1 VRASA
6 PYLGVAMEPSAV
18 AVVPAH
24 LRSPRD
30 AAWLRRCVDALA
42 REGAIRRIVVV
53 DDASPVPPSPLARGA
68 EVVTVA
74 RKAGPAAARNRGIER
89 ALALGARVVLFTDHD
104 CVCEPGWAAA
114 LVAGLASGHAGAS
127 GVTRAFG
134 RTLLDRYQDFAGA
147 MNGRWALPGHAAL
160 LYGPSCNLAV
170 RAEALA
176 TVRFD
181 EGFPSAAGEDLDF
194 CHRLRRLGTVA
205 FVPGAVVRHDF
216 GYAGTL
222 RGLGRFLGQVRRYA
236 AADPLLWEKHPELR
250 DLRSE
255 ACAAAYVLAAA
266 PPLDPDAYR
275 RAALSRV
282 HPRWLVPAFFV
293 LKHLTRAAY
302 RRGQR
307 QPGRWPAPSC
317 PALAPRCDRTCAPTS
332 ASSVSRGRTAGGSPA
347 RSGP

>member
-1 VRASA
+1 MRAFA
-6 PYLGVAMEPSAV
+6 PYLAVAMESSAV

-42 REGAIRRIVVV
+42 GEPALRRIVVV
-53 DDASPVPPSPLARGA
+53 DDASPIPPPPLARGA
-68 EVVTVA
+68 EVMALA

-89 ALALGARVVLFTDHD
+89 ALALGAGVVLFTDHD

-114 LVAGLASGHAGAS
+114 LVAGLANGHAAGS

-147 MNGRWALPGHAAL
+147 MNGRWALPGHDAL

-176 TVRFD
+176 AVRFD

-194 CHRLRRLGTVA
+194 CHRLRRVGTIA

-236 AADPLLWEKHPELR
+236 SADPLLWEKHPELR
-250 DLRSE
+250 DVPSE
-255 ACAAAYVLAAA
+255 ACAAADVLAAA
-266 PPLDPDAYR
+266 PPLDPDDYR

-282 HPRWLVPAFFV
+282 QPRWLVPAFFV
-293 LKHLTRAAY
+293 LKHLTRATY

-307 QPGRWPAPSC
+307 
-317 PALAPRCDRTCAPTS
+317 L
-332 ASSVSRGRTAGGSPA
+332 PA
-347 RSGP
+347 RWRAPETGPLLPGSRAAV